1 MEILSSFTYLLLS
14 FQTLWP
20 ILFFGY
26 FEEVEISSLI
36 WTGKTSSLRK
46 RKKKVK
52 LIQNIA
58 VIKLYGLMIIIIFNQ
73 LINQSMYLIMYLFI

>member
-1 MEILSSFTYLLLS
+1 MNRENQFI
-14 FQTLWP
+14 
-20 ILFFGY
+20 
-26 FEEVEISSLI
+26 E
-36 WTGKTSSLRK
+36 KK
-46 RKKKVK
+46 KKKVK